1 MFKEG
6 FTNPSDR
13 FSSWVADEACC
24 KWSGVGCQNRTGHLL
39 TLDLHSY
46 NSSEVVQGQLR
57 ESLLGLPYLR
67 YIDLSLI
74 DFKQMPIPEFI
85 GSLSKVK
92 YLNLSNANLK
102 GTVPDHLGNL
112 SSLQSL
118 DLSGNSFSLKANNLD
133 WLSCLSSLE
142 VLDLGGVDLSSA
154 VNWLDAMNI
163 SLRPYNSFNSPISN
177 WLVESSHTLHYLSL
191 TRCQF
196 HGSIPDAF
204 VNFTLLAV
212 LDFSYNNL
220 HGSIPHNF
228 GNMTS
233 LVVLD
238 LAFNS
243 LEGSVAAILGL
254 IQELQH
260 IKHSPL
266 RELHLSYN
274 KLNGSLERILPQ
286 LSELVV
292 LEVASNSLQ
301 GLITEVHLRKF
312 SSLRALDLSKT
323 ELILN
328 AGSNWIPSFQLE
340 TLGLQSC
347 HMGPKF
353 PQWLQNQKKVLKM
366 DISRASIS
374 DTTPNWF
381 WDVSLSMKHL
391 NLAHNKLRGRL
402 PDLSPT
408 ASLLT
413 LDLSYNLFSGTLPH
427 FLLKMESP
435 VLAGNAF
442 SGPISPICDLLNV
455 NNALRRLDLSENAL
469 SGSLPNCR
477 TLFYLNLRHNALSGT
492 IPAWLGE
499 SLENLQILLLR
510 DNLFEGNIPLQL
522 CELKYIVILD
532 LSFNSLSGR
541 IPRCINNFLVIAEKE
556 ADRSSRYYDYASYA
570 KDEFQK
576 LMWLDSQGIPGEVT
590 ELVGLVYLN
599 LSNNQLTGA
608 IPSDIGAIRSLEALD
623 LSKNQLSCAIP
634 TSMSNLSFL
643 AHQKTIKLGGN
654 NKSIEEVER
663 HEFEIPPFY
672 ISMGIGFLA
681 GFWGFCGPLLLNASW
696 MHAYFRF
703 VGSMIDQIYVGVVV
717 QWPDYRGSFR
727 VHNHKDL
734 TDGRTQEVRK
744 PVISPEIRAYSFLV
758 KMVMVKDNVTAECI

>member
-1 MFKEG
+1 MGSKFCELLTMLVTWFSFLKDLLI
-6 FTNPSDR
+6 PSNR

-24 KWSGVGCQNRTGHLL
+24 KWSGVGCQNRTGHVL
-39 TLDLHSY
+39 TLDLRY

-85 GSLSKVK
+85 GSLSKLK

-154 VNWLDAMNI
+154 VNWLDAINI
-163 SLRPYNSFNSPISN
+163 FNSPISN
-177 WLVESSHTLHYLSL
+177 WLVESSHTLRYLSL

-233 LVVLD
+233 LVVFD

-243 LEGSVAAILGL
+243 LEGSVPAILGL

-366 DISRASIS
+366 DISCASIS

-427 FLLKMESP
+427 YPLKMESP

-477 TLFYLNLRHNALSGT
+477 TYGQNMVFWIWDITCCPAK
-492 IPAWLGE
+492 IPDSIGHLVHLKVWTLA
-499 SLENLQILLLR
+499 ENNFHG
-510 DNLFEGNIPLQL
+510 DVP
-522 CELKYIVILD
+522 
-532 LSFNSLSGR
+532 NSLR
-541 IPRCINNFLVIAEKE
+541 N
-556 ADRSSRYYDYASYA
+556 
-570 KDEFQK
+570 
-576 LMWLDSQGIPGEVT
+576 
-590 ELVGLVYLN
+590 
-599 LSNNQLTGA
+599 
-608 IPSDIGAIRSLEALD
+608 
-623 LSKNQLSCAIP
+623 
-634 TSMSNLSFL
+634 
-643 AHQKTIKLGGN
+643 
-654 NKSIEEVER
+654 
-663 HEFEIPPFY
+663 
-672 ISMGIGFLA
+672 
-681 GFWGFCGPLLLNASW
+681 
-696 MHAYFRF
+696 
-703 VGSMIDQIYVGVVV
+703 
-717 QWPDYRGSFR
+717 
-727 VHNHKDL
+727 
-734 TDGRTQEVRK
+734 
-744 PVISPEIRAYSFLV
+744 
-758 KMVMVKDNVTAECI
+758 

>member
-1 MFKEG
+1 ML
-6 FTNPSDR
+6 PS
-13 FSSWVADEACC
+13 
-24 KWSGVGCQNRTGHLL
+24 L
-39 TLDLHSY
+39 
-46 NSSEVVQGQLR
+46 
-57 ESLLGLPYLR
+57 
-67 YIDLSLI
+67 IDLSFFFCQLKI
-74 DFKQMPIPEFI
+74 LQQ
-85 GSLSKVK
+85 SLSFV
-92 YLNLSNANLK
+92 NF
-102 GTVPDHLGNL
+102 T
-112 SSLQSL
+112 
-118 DLSGNSFSLKANNLD
+118 SLKVL
-133 WLSCLSSLE
+133 CLS
-142 VLDLGGVDLSSA
+142 
-154 VNWLDAMNI
+154 
-163 SLRPYNSFNSPISN
+163 YNSFNSPISN

-191 TRCQF
+191 TRCQL

-204 VNFTLLAV
+204 VNFTSLAV

-243 LEGSVAAILGL
+243 LEGSVPAILGL
-254 IQELQH
+254 IQELQN

-266 RELHLSYN
+266 RELHLSSN

-312 SSLRALDLSKT
+312 SGLRVLDLSKT

-366 DISRASIS
+366 DISCASIS

-427 FLLKMESP
+427 FPLKMESP

-469 SGSLPNCR
+469 SGSLPNCW
-477 TLFYLNLRHNALSGT
+477 TYGQNMVFLDLGYNMLSGQN
-492 IPAWLGE
+492 P
-499 SLENLQILLLR
+499 
-510 DNLFEGNIPLQL
+510 
-522 CELKYIVILD
+522 
-532 LSFNSLSGR
+532 
-541 IPRCINNFLVIAEKE
+541 
-556 ADRSSRYYDYASYA
+556 
-570 KDEFQK
+570 
-576 LMWLDSQGIPGEVT
+576 
-590 ELVGLVYLN
+590 
-599 LSNNQLTGA
+599 
-608 IPSDIGAIRSLEALD
+608 
-623 LSKNQLSCAIP
+623 
-634 TSMSNLSFL
+634 
-643 AHQKTIKLGGN
+643 
-654 NKSIEEVER
+654 
-663 HEFEIPPFY
+663 
-672 ISMGIGFLA
+672 
-681 GFWGFCGPLLLNASW
+681 
-696 MHAYFRF
+696 
-703 VGSMIDQIYVGVVV
+703 
-717 QWPDYRGSFR
+717 
-727 VHNHKDL
+727 
-734 TDGRTQEVRK
+734 
-744 PVISPEIRAYSFLV
+744 
-758 KMVMVKDNVTAECI
+758 